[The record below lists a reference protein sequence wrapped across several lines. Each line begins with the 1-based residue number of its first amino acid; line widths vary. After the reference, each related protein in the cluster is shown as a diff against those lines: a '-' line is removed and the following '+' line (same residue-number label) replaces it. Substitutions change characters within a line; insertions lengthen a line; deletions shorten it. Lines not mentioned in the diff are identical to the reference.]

1 MLKLII
7 FDLDGVLI
15 ESKKIHYDAL
25 NDSLKKISKKFI
37 ISEDEQL
44 LKYEALS
51 TKQKLNKL
59 TLEKSLPINLHN
71 ENGKKNN
78 QLLKKNFQ
86 NYRKIKT

>member
-1 MLKLII
+1 MTPLKN
-7 FDLDGVLI
+7 F
-15 ESKKIHYDAL
+15 
-25 NDSLKKISKKFI
+25 KKFI

-71 ENGKKNN
+71 EIWEKNN

-86 NYRKIKT
+86 NYRR